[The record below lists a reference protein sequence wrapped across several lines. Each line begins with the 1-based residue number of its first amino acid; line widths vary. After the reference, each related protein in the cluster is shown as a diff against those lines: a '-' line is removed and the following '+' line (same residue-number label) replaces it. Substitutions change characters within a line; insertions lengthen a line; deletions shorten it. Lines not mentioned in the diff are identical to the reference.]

1 MIVFPTRKKG
11 SLQGDIT
18 FFSRFQIPPPGTMFF
33 GYLNTHKGV
42 CYSEMRGIAT
52 YDKQLE

>member
-33 GYLNTHKGV
+33 GYLNAHKGV